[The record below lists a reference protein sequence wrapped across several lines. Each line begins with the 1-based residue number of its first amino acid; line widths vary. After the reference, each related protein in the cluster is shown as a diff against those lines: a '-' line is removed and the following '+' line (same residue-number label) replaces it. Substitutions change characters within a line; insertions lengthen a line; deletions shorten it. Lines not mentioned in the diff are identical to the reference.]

1 MLTLVLQDVE
11 RQLCNTWLNHQEM
24 KHFHLR
30 KAFVQSYALQQR
42 MLHFLQNVQHYMM
55 NEVQPLLYLLEFNLC
70 ELQVLEP
77 RWHQMEKKIQ
87 QAASIDDVLQVNLA
101 LHHQP
106 VL

>member
-1 MLTLVLQDVE
+1 MAPLSGYLQESAREVPTDFPPLVPLQGTQALEATYITPGPITVLQDVE

-55 NEVQPLLYLLEFNLC
+55 NEV
-70 ELQVLEP
+70 
-77 RWHQMEKKIQ
+77 
-87 QAASIDDVLQVNLA
+87 
-101 LHHQP
+101 
-106 VL
+106 